1 MYVSPTAGT
10 ESTQQNTATQN
21 STTEVGSG
29 ATIDYNTFLRLLIA
43 QMKNQDPTNPTDP
56 AQWIGQ
62 LASFSGVEQSM
73 QTNAKLDTLM
83 TSMALSQADSL
94 VGRNLTLL
102 EDGFS
107 GKIESVRI
115 ISGGTVAV
123 LEDGTEILLGA
134 GVEIS

>member
-1 MYVSPTAGT
+1 MYVPATTGAEGTQQKANTQSSTQAGT
-10 ESTQQNTATQN
+10 
-21 STTEVGSG
+21 G